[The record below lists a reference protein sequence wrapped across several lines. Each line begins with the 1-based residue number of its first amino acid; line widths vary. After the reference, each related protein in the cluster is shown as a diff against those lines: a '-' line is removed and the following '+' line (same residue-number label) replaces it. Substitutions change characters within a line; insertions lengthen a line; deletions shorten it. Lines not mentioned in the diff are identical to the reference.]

1 MDDKKYGEDIV
12 KLNLYKYGLEDLEG
26 KNILTLS
33 DFDMDRLLKALGN
46 DEISLNIPL
55 PCTAENV
62 REMLSYAECR
72 KCGKCCKPNPQNPES
87 PGVEVFEEELKSM
100 TEYLHL
106 PYEEVKKKTAVG
118 SVTPYAYQIVKL
130 GFTRWLP
137 LPCPF
142 YSEQQKGCQTY
153 PARALVC
160 QIYPIIFTGDDE
172 YTSVR
177 VTCDYGK
184 DIARKTYIRLRKEN
198 PSLEILL

>member
-12 KLNLYKYGLEDLEG
+12 KLNLYKYGLDDLEG
-26 KNILTLS
+26 KNVLTLVDS
-33 DFDMDRLLKALGN
+33 EMDRLLTALGN

-55 PCTAENV
+55 ACTAENV
-62 REMLSYAECR
+62 KTMLSYSECR
-72 KCGKCCKPNPQNPES
+72 RCGKCCKPNPQNPDS

-106 PYEEVKKKTAVG
+106 PYEDIKKKTATG
-118 SVTPYAYQIVKL
+118 SVTPYAYQIIKL

-142 YSEQQKGCQTY
+142 YSEQQNGCLAY
-153 PARALVC
+153 PARAVVC
-160 QIYPIIFTGDDE
+160 QIYPVIFTGDDS
-172 YTSVR
+172 YISVR

-184 DIARKTYIRLRKEN
+184 DIVKKAYTRLREAN
-198 PSLEILL
+198 PDLEILL